1 MVCVDRTERAVDAC
15 DSELVLEGVAGEG
28 SVVSFD
34 VELEVAVESVLSEEA
49 ADSSRVEVILMLGRL
64 LRLRLDVVVSVKA
77 DRTTIL
83 GCELQK
89 IREVVELELHVGVEQ
104 GLVAL
109 ASAPVYIAL
118 AAELYGDFD
127 CFFDLRRRESE
138 DVGVRS
144 RTGTAHIARVA
155 EAVCG
160 APEQLLVI
168 LLH

>member
-1 MVCVDRTERAVDAC
+1 MVCVDRTERAVDAR
-15 DSELVLEGVAGEG
+15 DRQLMLEGVRGEG
-28 SVVSFD
+28 SVVGFD
-34 VELEVAVESVLSEEA
+34 VQLEVAVKLVFLDEA
-49 ADSSRVEVILMLGRL
+49 ADSGRVEVVLMLGRL
-64 LRLRLDVVVSVKA
+64 LWLRFYVVVAVKA
-77 DRTTIL
+77 DRTTVF

-109 ASAPVYIAL
+109 STAPVYIAL
-118 AAELYGDFD
+118 AAELNRNLDRLL
-127 CFFDLRRRESE
+127 DLCRRERE
-138 DVGVRS
+138 HIGVRS

-155 EAVCG
+155 EAVGG